1 MVTVS
6 SKKGTPSSRANAKRG
21 ASPKTPRKRQN
32 ARKRQQAQ
40 ASRTPGR
47 VTTTLQGAAKDGV
60 TVILLSLGTFLLLAF
75 FSHTMSD
82 PSWFHTGPENTRV
95 ANWMGHVGALVS
107 DSLYSL
113 FGTAALWWPAL
124 CALGAWQL
132 VRRRIASFT
141 WDTTVLAVRMAGLTL
156 VLLGTCLLE
165 ALFSNIQQL
174 KDHSFDIVGQGL
186 RSGLTAPLG
195 QHGATLV
202 GISLVLCGVPLLTG
216 LSWLT
221 LMDEIGKALFR
232 GLRGVGRFVR
242 DRLLMAKERYDE
254 RRDARLPVSDELD
267 DDVAAEPSW
276 LSRKLSHLANTLGI
290 HRGEPELD
298 AYRSEPTS
306 AVAPEHNVKPVRY
319 APYERPYP
327 GSMTDSVDDSE
338 EDAPALTIRA
348 RRDEQDERDAA
359 PVPSVSTV
367 ADSRIPWDEAE
378 QSDAAVAEQAERH
391 RQTLQSLR
399 EAEERKAKEEEEALR
414 RAAVSAPT
422 RVDEPHEH
430 ADAPLITPQQEEPA
444 PRREVPIV
452 RAPAP
457 DEVDEKNSDD
467 VDASTIDV
475 AKPTPAPLA
484 AVHPVPVEA
493 VAAWPAIAATQVAV
507 NEPVFIPTA
516 PISAS
521 TQDAVDE
528 PEAREAAVHE
538 EQVHERQG
546 SVDDRT
552 APAARSSAAS
562 DDEMPAFTPRFM
574 VDMDDEGEAE
584 HVPEAPAPASAF
596 DATPL
601 SAADEE
607 DDGDYGDDEADDVY
621 AVHEP
626 VRPSSVSM
634 PVQQP
639 ASVALH
645 KPEPQ
650 YVKDEQDED
659 EYADDEPLDLPERP
673 LTPLSPRDSDNVA
686 PASTMPIS
694 ALDDDEDEL
703 VEDDGPKLWT
713 VEHLQQRDENQHV
726 EIIGEMPGI
735 QLLTPADE
743 QQPSYSEEELQQMAE
758 LLEMRLKEYGVKAEV
773 VNISPGPVITQF
785 EIMPA
790 AGVKG
795 SKISSLSKD
804 LARSLLVKSVR
815 VIEVI
820 YGKPTVGIEIPNPH
834 RAMIRLREVLDSDIY
849 RNARSPL
856 TVALG
861 HNIGGHSVVADL
873 AKMPHVLV
881 AGTTGSGKS
890 VGVNAMLIS
899 ILMKSRPEDV
909 RMILIDPK
917 MLELSVYD
925 DIPHLLAPVVT
936 DMKEAA
942 NALRWCVAEM
952 ERRYK
957 LMSKMGVRNI
967 AGFNDKLDQAHA
979 AGAQVADPLWDAD
992 THAPGAQPDTL
1003 KKLPY
1008 IVVVIDEFADMFMIV
1023 GKKVEELIAR
1033 LAQKARAAGI
1043 HLVLATQRPSV
1054 DVVTGLIKANIPSRI
1069 AFQVSSRIDSRTILD
1084 QGGAEALLGHG
1095 DMLYLAVGE
1104 STPTRIHGAFV
1115 DDDEVHRVVEDWKR
1129 RGKPEYDEEI
1139 LSGGVSADALTGL
1152 EAEGEGGDAEQDVLY
1167 DEAVKF
1173 VTQTR
1178 RVSISSVQRKFKIG
1192 YNRAAR
1198 LVEAMEMA
1206 GVVSSMGSNGSREVL
1221 APPPISD

>member
-1 MVTVS
+1 MS

-82 PSWFHTGPENTRV
+82 PSWFHAGPESKRV

-132 VRRRIASFT
+132 IRRRIASFT
-141 WDTTVLAVRMAGLTL
+141 WDTTVLAVRMAGLIL

-165 ALFSNIQQL
+165 ALFSDAQQL
-174 KDHSFDIVGQGL
+174 KERSFDIVGQGL

-221 LMDEIGKALFR
+221 LMDEMGKALFR
-232 GLRGVGRFVR
+232 GLRGIGRFIHQ
-242 DRLLMAKERYDE
+242 RLLAVKERHDE
-254 RRDARLPVSDELD
+254 RREARSSAQDAFD
-267 DDVAAEPSW
+267 DDLPAAPSW
-276 LSRKLSHLANTLGI
+276 LSQKLSHLANTLGI

-298 AYRSEPTS
+298 VYRADQPLSNDTDK
-306 AVAPEHNVKPVRY
+306 HNAKPVRY

-327 GSMTDSVDDSE
+327 GSMTENDDE
-338 EDAPALTIRA
+338 WREQEQAPALSIRA
-348 RRDEQDERDAA
+348 QRDQYEDDE
-359 PVPSVSTV
+359 PQTLVTV
-367 ADSRIPWDEAE
+367 DTDSRIPWDEAN
-378 QSDAAVAEQAERH
+378 QDDAAIAAEAERH
-391 RQTLQSLR
+391 RQHLQSLR
-399 EAEERKAKEEEEALR
+399 EAEEQKVREEEEALR
-414 RAAVSAPT
+414 RAAMVAPT
-422 RVDEPHEH
+422 RVEIEKPS
-430 ADAPLITPQQEEPA
+430 APEEKVAPTSEQP
-444 PRREVPIV
+444 PRRDIPIV
-452 RAPAP
+452 RAPVPEEPATP
-457 DEVDEKNSDD
+457 EVSALDDDD
-467 VDASTIDV
+467 VRSGDKVPESTLPPV
-475 AKPTPAPLA
+475 TATR
-484 AVHPVPVEA
+484 PVPIEA
-493 VAAWPAIAATQVAV
+493 MAAWPAVPVASEAV
-507 NEPVFIPTA
+507 NEPIFTPTA
-516 PISAS
+516 SLSA
-521 TQDAVDE
+521 QDE
-528 PEAREAAVHE
+528 PDLP
-538 EQVHERQG
+538 
-546 SVDDRT
+546 VDDRDVT
-552 APAARSSAAS
+552 TSFTSVTPTP
-562 DDEMPAFTPRFM
+562 DDDDVPAFTPRFM
-574 VDMDDEGEAE
+574 VDMEDEDDSKAIETAAS
-584 HVPEAPAPASAF
+584 HAHTSPASA
-596 DATPL
+596 
-601 SAADEE
+601 
-607 DDGDYGDDEADDVY
+607 GQQEAHSL
-621 AVHEP
+621 A
-626 VRPSSVSM
+626 SSVSARNDADISAPRETSAEVEHS
-634 PVQQP
+634 PVL
-639 ASVALH
+639 S
-645 KPEPQ
+645 PEPIREAATPWQ
-650 YVKDEQDED
+650 VDSDED
-659 EYADDEPLDLPERP
+659 DEEEEEELTLPERP
-673 LTPLSPRDSDNVA
+673 LTPLSPRDADDIA
-686 PASTMPIS
+686 PAATSPIS
-694 ALDDDEDEL
+694 ALDNDDELD
-703 VEDDGPKLWT
+703 DDGPKLWT

-726 EIIGEMPGI
+726 EVIGEMPGVH
-735 QLLTPADE
+735 LLTPADE
-743 QQPSYSEEELQQMAE
+743 QQPSYSEEELQQMAR

-834 RAMIRLREVLDSDIY
+834 RAMIRLGEVLDSDIY

-967 AGFNDKLDQAHA
+967 AGFNEKLDQAHA

-1008 IVVVIDEFADMFMIV
+1008 VVVVIDEFADMFMIV

-1069 AFQVSSRIDSRTILD
+1069 AFQVSSRVDSRTILD

-1152 EAEGEGGDAEQDVLY
+1152 EAEGEGSDAEQDVLY

>member
-6 SKKGTPSSRANAKRG
+6 SKKGTPSSKAHAKRG

-40 ASRTPGR
+40 ANRTPGR

-82 PSWFHTGPENTRV
+82 PSWFHTGPDNKRI

-132 VRRRIASFT
+132 IRRRIASFT

-156 VLLGTCLLE
+156 VLLGSCLLE
-165 ALFSNIQQL
+165 ALFSDAQQL
-174 KDHSFDIVGQGL
+174 KERSFDIVGQGL

-195 QHGATLV
+195 QHGATLI

-221 LMDEIGKALFR
+221 LMDETGKAVFR
-232 GLRGVGRFVR
+232 ALRGIGRFIAE
-242 DRLLMAKERYDE
+242 RLLSLKARHDE
-254 RRDARLPVSDELD
+254 RVDSRRAVKDEYAD
-267 DDVAAEPSW
+267 EPAAPSW
-276 LSRKLSHLANTLGI
+276 LSRKLAHLANTLGI

-298 AYRSEPTS
+298 DYR
-306 AVAPEHNVKPVRY
+306 ADVAPSADRNVEPVRY

-327 GSMTDSVDDSE
+327 GSITDDDE
-338 EDAPALTIRA
+338 DDDAPVIRA
-348 RRDEQDERDAA
+348 HRDDEALVEA
-359 PVPSVSTV
+359 ETLSSPASTV
-367 ADSRIPWDEAE
+367 KVDTDSRIPWDEAE
-378 QSDAAVAEQAERH
+378 QSDAAVAKEAERH
-391 RQTLQSLR
+391 RQSLQSLR
-399 EAEERKAKEEEEALR
+399 EAEAQKAREEEEALR
-414 RAAVSAPT
+414 RAAVRAPT
-422 RVDEPHEH
+422 RTDDVPAPVH
-430 ADAPLITPQQEEPA
+430 DAPQ
-444 PRREVPIV
+444 REVPIA

-457 DEVDEKNSDD
+457 EVPAEPKPKAPEPVPFVSTRQDEEHDAESSTDTPSAPDD
-467 VDASTIDV
+467 VVQPI
-475 AKPTPAPLA
+475 
-484 AVHPVPVEA
+484 PVDA
-493 VAAWPAIAATQVAV
+493 VAAWPVVPASQLAV
-507 NEPVFIPTA
+507 NEPVFT
-516 PISAS
+516 
-521 TQDAVDE
+521 
-528 PEAREAAVHE
+528 
-538 EQVHERQG
+538 
-546 SVDDRT
+546 
-552 APAARSSAAS
+552 PAAPVSAQE
-562 DDEMPAFTPRFM
+562 DDSAELDDTEAFTPVVPAEDDVPAFTPRFM
-574 VDMDDEGEAE
+574 VDMDD
-584 HVPEAPAPASAF
+584 
-596 DATPL
+596 
-601 SAADEE
+601 
-607 DDGDYGDDEADDVY
+607 DDETDSVTHDDARASERAIQPESAT
-621 AVHEP
+621 AVPQHETAELTHGA
-626 VRPSSVSM
+626 SQTQA
-634 PVQQP
+634 QQP
-639 ASVALH
+639 LQSATAQPTVSLH
-645 KPEPQ
+645 KPAPD
-650 YVKDEQDED
+650 VVDEWQEDDED
-659 EYADDEPLDLPERP
+659 DAQAFPERP
-673 LTPLSPRDSDNVA
+673 LTPLSPRDSDDAV
-686 PASTMPIS
+686 PASTRPIS
-694 ALDDDEDEL
+694 ALDDDEDGGI
-703 VEDDGPKLWT
+703 EDDGPKLWT
-713 VEHLQQRDENQHV
+713 VEHLQQRDDHQHV
-726 EIIGEMPGI
+726 EVIGDMPGLH
-735 QLLTPADE
+735 LLTPADE
-743 QQPSYSEEELQQMAE
+743 QQPSYSEEELQQMAR

-795 SKISSLSKD
+795 SKISNLSKD

-834 RAMIRLREVLDSDIY
+834 RAMIRLGEVLDSDIY

-899 ILMKSRPEDV
+899 VLMKSRPEDV

-967 AGFNDKLDQAHA
+967 AGFNEKLDQAHA

-1069 AFQVSSRIDSRTILD
+1069 AFQVSSRVDSRTILD

-1206 GVVSSMGSNGSREVL
+1206 GVVSSMGSNGGREVL

>member
-1 MVTVS
+1 MS
-6 SKKGTPSSRANAKRG
+6 SKKGTPSSTAHAKRG
-21 ASPKTPRKRQN
+21 ASPKTSRKRQN
-32 ARKRQQAQ
+32 ARKRQHAQ
-40 ASRTPGR
+40 ANRIPGR

-82 PSWFHTGPENTRV
+82 PSWLHTGPENKRI

-132 VRRRIASFT
+132 IRRRIASFT

-156 VLLGTCLLE
+156 ALLGSCLLE
-165 ALFSNIQQL
+165 ALFSNAQQL
-174 KDHSFDIVGQGL
+174 KERSFDIVGQGL

-202 GISLVLCGVPLLTG
+202 GITLVLCGVPLLTG

-221 LMDEIGKALFR
+221 LMDETGKAVFYALRGIGRFIGK
-232 GLRGVGRFVR
+232 
-242 DRLLMAKERYDE
+242 RLLSLKARHDE
-254 RRDARLPVSDELD
+254 RADSRRAAQDEYVD
-267 DDVAAEPSW
+267 EPAAPSW
-276 LSRKLSHLANTLGI
+276 LSRKLSNLASTLGI
-290 HRGEPELD
+290 HRGEPALD
-298 AYRSEPTS
+298 DYR
-306 AVAPEHNVKPVRY
+306 ANAAPAADRNIEPVRY

-327 GSMTDSVDDSE
+327 GSITD
-338 EDAPALTIRA
+338 EDEAEDVPVIRA
-348 RRDEQDERDAA
+348 RRDEDAQVEVEA
-359 PVPSVSTV
+359 LSSPAQV
-367 ADSRIPWDEAE
+367 ADNDSRIPWDDAE

-391 RQTLQSLR
+391 RQTLQSSLR
-399 EAEERKAKEEEEALR
+399 EAEAQKAREEEEALR
-414 RAAVSAPT
+414 RAAVMAPT
-422 RVDEPHEH
+422 RADSAAAPVD
-430 ADAPLITPQQEEPA
+430 DTPQRQVPAGQAPVKSQPGAPEPISSVSVHQHAHKHVHNDEDEEGAVEPA
-444 PRREVPIV
+444 I
-452 RAPAP
+452 
-457 DEVDEKNSDD
+457 
-467 VDASTIDV
+467 DASSAPEV
-475 AKPTPAPLA
+475 VWPTPA
-484 AVHPVPVEA
+484 EA
-493 VAAWPAIAATQVAV
+493 VTARPAVPASLLAV
-507 NEPVFIPTA
+507 NAPVFTPAA
-516 PISAS
+516 PISAQEDDS
-521 TQDAVDE
+521 AE
-528 PEAREAAVHE
+528 P
-538 EQVHERQG
+538 
-546 SVDDRT
+546 DDT
-552 APAARSSAAS
+552 ELFTPVVPA
-562 DDEMPAFTPRFM
+562 DDDVPAFTPRFM
-574 VDMDDEGEAE
+574 INMDDEG
-584 HVPEAPAPASAF
+584 
-596 DATPL
+596 D
-601 SAADEE
+601 SAAY
-607 DDGDYGDDEADDVY
+607 DDDRAPEHATQAEPATAAPQREVSARAEVPQAQDQHPQFEAT
-621 AVHEP
+621 AQ
-626 VRPSSVSM
+626 PSAATIS
-634 PVQQP
+634 
-639 ASVALH
+639 LH
-645 KPEPQ
+645 KPAPDAVAAWQE
-650 YVKDEQDED
+650 DD
-659 EYADDEPLDLPERP
+659 EYDAQAFPERP
-673 LTPLSPRDSDNVA
+673 LTPLSPRDSDEAV
-686 PASTMPIS
+686 PASTRPIF
-694 ALDDDEDEL
+694 AQDDDEDSS
-703 VEDDGPKLWT
+703 VEDEGPTLWT
-713 VEHLQQRDENQHV
+713 VEHLQQRDDHQHV
-726 EIIGEMPGI
+726 EVIGDMPGLH
-735 QLLTPADE
+735 LLTPADQ
-743 QQPSYSEEELQQMAE
+743 QQPSYSEDELQQMAR

-795 SKISSLSKD
+795 SKISNLSKD

-834 RAMIRLREVLDSDIY
+834 RAMIRLGEVLDSDIY
-849 RNARSPL
+849 RTARSPL

-899 ILMKSRPEDV
+899 VLMKSRPEDV

-967 AGFNDKLDQAHA
+967 AGFNEKLDQAHA

-992 THAPGAQPDTL
+992 THAPGAQPETL

-1069 AFQVSSRIDSRTILD
+1069 GFQVSSRVDSRTILD

-1129 RGKPEYDEEI
+1129 RGTPEYDEEI
-1139 LSGGVSADALTGL
+1139 LSGGVSADALAGL

-1167 DEAVKF
+1167 DEAVTF

-1206 GVVSSMGSNGSREVL
+1206 GVVSSMGSNGGREVL
-1221 APPPISD
+1221 APPPIAD